1 MAFRGQTGARLSP
14 VSDLLDLGDISSV
27 SLPYLMSK
35 EPVMRTE
42 ESKIKSKYKWEF
54 GIYGQMQIRMKLE
67 KL

>member
-1 MAFRGQTGARLSP
+1 M
-14 VSDLLDLGDISSV
+14 
-27 SLPYLMSK
+27 
-35 EPVMRTE
+35 MRTE